1 MNNTNENAKIIK
13 NREKILGRWL
23 NELNAH
29 KLIGSGV
36 FKEREITEMGIK
48 IFNAFLN
55 MLELNSGVNWESNEL
70 VEVSKIVEEFSR
82 KMAIKGQSPTVA
94 TNFIYSLKSIVFEFL
109 QDCYTDS
116 QDILNKEI
124 LRVSDILDKIG
135 LHSFNYF
142 VQEREEI
149 IKVQQQ
155 DMMELSTPV
164 IKIWNGV
171 LAVPLIGTLDS
182 KRTQLVME
190 KLLEMIV
197 NTSSKVAIVDITGVG
212 TVDTLVANHLIK
224 TAAATRLIG
233 AEIIITG
240 ISPVIA
246 QTIVHLGVDLSG
258 IITRA
263 IMEDGIKLAMEI
275 CSYKVVK
282 TINNI

>member
-1 MNNTNENAKIIK
+1 MNNMDQNSKIIES
-13 NREKILGRWL
+13 REKILEKWL
-23 NELNAH
+23 QELNSH
-29 KLIGSGV
+29 KLIGNGI
-36 FKEREITEMGIK
+36 FREKEIEEMGRK
-48 IFNAFLN
+48 IFNTFLT
-55 MLELNSGVNWESNEL
+55 MLKLSSGIDWDNSELIETSR
-70 VEVSKIVEEFSR
+70 IVEEFSK
-82 KMAIKGQSPTVA
+82 KMATRGQTPTVA
-94 TNFIYSLKSIVFEFL
+94 TNFIYSLKSIIFEFL
-109 QDCYTDS
+109 QDCYKDS
-116 QDILNKEI
+116 QDLLNKEI
-124 LRVSDILDKIG
+124 LRISDILDKIG

-142 VQEREEI
+142 VHEREEI
-149 IKVQQQ
+149 IKVQQE

-164 IKIWNGV
+164 IKIWDGI

-190 KLLEMIV
+190 KLLETIV

-224 TAAATRLIG
+224 TAAATKLIG

-246 QTIVHLGVDLSG
+246 QTVVHLGVDLSG

-263 IMEDGIKLAMEI
+263 IMEDGIKLAMEM

-282 TINNI
+282 AINNI

>member
-1 MNNTNENAKIIK
+1 MNNMDQNSKIIES
-13 NREKILGRWL
+13 REKILGKWL
-23 NELNAH
+23 QELNSH
-29 KLIGSGV
+29 KLIGNGI
-36 FKEREITEMGIK
+36 FREKEIEEMGRK
-48 IFNAFLN
+48 IFNTFLT
-55 MLELNSGVNWESNEL
+55 MLQLNSEIDWENGEL
-70 VEVSKIVEEFSR
+70 MEVSLIVEEFSK
-82 KMAIKGQSPTVA
+82 KMATRGQTPTVA

-109 QDCYTDS
+109 QDCYKDS
-116 QDILNKEI
+116 QDLLNKEI
-124 LRVSDILDKIG
+124 LRISDILDKIG

-142 VQEREEI
+142 VHEREEI
-149 IKVQQQ
+149 IKVQQE

-164 IKIWNGV
+164 IKIWDGI

-190 KLLEMIV
+190 KLLETIV

-224 TAAATRLIG
+224 TAAATKLIG

-246 QTIVHLGVDLSG
+246 QTVVHLGVDLSG

-263 IMEDGIKLAMEI
+263 IMEDGIKLAMEM

-282 TINNI
+282 AINNI

>member
-1 MNNTNENAKIIK
+1 MNVNIKNSKIIDDK
-13 NREKILGRWL
+13 EKILIKWL
-23 NELNAH
+23 HELTSH
-29 KLIGSGV
+29 KLIGHGV
-36 FKEREITEMGIK
+36 FQEKEIEEMGKK
-48 IFNAFLN
+48 IFYVFLTMIKLDN
-55 MLELNSGVNWESNEL
+55 EADRESGELS
-70 VEVSKIVEEFSR
+70 EVSYIVEEFSK
-82 KMAIKGQSPTVA
+82 KMAARGQTPTVA
-94 TNFIYSLKSIVFEFL
+94 TNFIYSLKGIIFEFL
-109 QDCYTDS
+109 QECYNDS
-116 QDILNKEI
+116 PELLSTEI
-124 LRVSDILDKIG
+124 IRASDVLDKIG

-164 IKIWNGV
+164 IKIWNGI

-182 KRTQLVME
+182 KRTQLIME

-224 TAAATRLIG
+224 TATATKLIG

-275 CSYKVVK
+275 CGYKVIK
-282 TINNI
+282 AINNI

>member
-1 MNNTNENAKIIK
+1 MNNTNENDKIIK
-13 NREKILGRWL
+13 NREKILEKWL
-23 NELNAH
+23 YELNSH

-36 FKEREITEMGIK
+36 FQGREIEEMGRK
-48 IFNAFLN
+48 IFNAFLT
-55 MLELNSGVNWESNEL
+55 MLELNDEINWESNEL
-70 VEVSKIVEEFSR
+70 LEISQIVAEFSK
-82 KMAIKGQSPTVA
+82 KMATRGQTPTVA

-109 QDCYTDS
+109 QECYSDS
-116 QDILNKEI
+116 QELLNKEVI
-124 LRVSDILDKIG
+124 RVSNVLDKIG
-135 LHSFNYF
+135 LRSFDYF

-149 IKVQQQ
+149 IKVQQE

-164 IKIWNGV
+164 IKIWDGI

-182 KRTQLVME
+182 KRTQLIME

-224 TAAATRLIG
+224 TAAATKLIG

-263 IMEDGIKLAMEI
+263 IMEDGIKLAMEM

-282 TINNI
+282 AINNI

>member
-1 MNNTNENAKIIK
+1 MNSMDQNSKIIES
-13 NREKILGRWL
+13 REKILEKWL
-23 NELNAH
+23 QELNSH
-29 KLIGSGV
+29 KLIGNGI
-36 FKEREITEMGIK
+36 FREKEIEEMGRK
-48 IFNAFLN
+48 IFNTFLT
-55 MLELNSGVNWESNEL
+55 MLKLSSGIDWDNSELIETSR
-70 VEVSKIVEEFSR
+70 IVEEFSK
-82 KMAIKGQSPTVA
+82 KMATRGQTPTVA
-94 TNFIYSLKSIVFEFL
+94 TNFIYSLKSIIFEFL
-109 QDCYTDS
+109 QDCYKDS
-116 QDILNKEI
+116 QDLLNKEI
-124 LRVSDILDKIG
+124 LRISDILDKIG

-142 VQEREEI
+142 VHEREEI
-149 IKVQQQ
+149 IKVQQE

-164 IKIWNGV
+164 IKIWDGI

-190 KLLEMIV
+190 KLLETIV

-224 TAAATRLIG
+224 TAAATKLIG

-246 QTIVHLGVDLSG
+246 QTVVHLGVDLSG

-263 IMEDGIKLAMEI
+263 IMEDGIKLAMEM

-282 TINNI
+282 AINNI

>member
-1 MNNTNENAKIIK
+1 MDNTKENAKVIK
-13 NREKILGRWL
+13 SREKILEKWL
-23 NELNAH
+23 HELNSH

-36 FKEREITEMGIK
+36 FQEREIEEMGRK
-48 IFNAFLN
+48 IFNAFLT
-55 MLELNSGVNWESNEL
+55 MLELNSGVNLKSNKL
-70 VEVSKIVEEFSR
+70 VEVSKIVQEFSK
-82 KMAIKGQSPTVA
+82 KMAIKGQEPTVA
-94 TNFIYSLKSIVFEFL
+94 TNFIYSLKSIIFEFF
-109 QDCYTDS
+109 QDCYSDS

-135 LHSFNYF
+135 LYSFNYF

-149 IKVQQQ
+149 IRVQQQ

-164 IKIWNGV
+164 IKIWNGI

-182 KRTQLVME
+182 KRTQLIME

-212 TVDTLVANHLIK
+212 TVDTLVANHLVK
-224 TAAATRLIG
+224 TATATKLIG

-263 IMEDGIKLAMEI
+263 IMEDGIKLAMEM

-282 TINNI
+282 AVNNI